1 MNEARIKLA
10 KVMGIKPTIISD
22 LILNKYSFDP
32 FTDANHDFAVLEW
45 IRSQIK
51 QGENGALFWADSN
64 KWWPFYAA
72 IKIIGPEYKIGDY
85 ARAACKVLGIE
96 YV

>member
-32 FTDANHDFAVLEW
+32 FTDANNDYAVLEW
-45 IRSQIK
+45 MR
-51 QGENGALFWADSN
+51 ENHLEEFQNVLDGQRAWH
-64 KWWPFYAA
+64 
-72 IKIIGPEYKIGDY
+72 YKIGDY